1 MGACEPRTV
10 TFAAK
15 SAGVLSADSATCVGA
30 ASAAATKSATG
41 AFGTDDGQLPGG
53 SGGDAVSLVVI
64 SLGAGVQR
72 DEADS
77 LEARAIIA
85 AARID
90 RFINTDGRE

>member
-1 MGACEPRTV
+1 
-10 TFAAK
+10 
-15 SAGVLSADSATCVGA
+15 
-30 ASAAATKSATG
+30 
-41 AFGTDDGQLPGG
+41 
-53 SGGDAVSLVVI
+53 VSLVVI